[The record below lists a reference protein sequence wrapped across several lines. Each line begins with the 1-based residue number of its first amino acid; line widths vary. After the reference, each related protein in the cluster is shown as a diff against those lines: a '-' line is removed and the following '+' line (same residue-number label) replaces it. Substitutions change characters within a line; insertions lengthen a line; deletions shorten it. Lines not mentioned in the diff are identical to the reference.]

1 MKKALLIFLALITM
15 ATLYLYISFNVVLP
29 WNESSAIETTLTWGG
44 LTPLPASS
52 NLLAVETEGSPF
64 TREFTIEFLCT
75 ENCINS
81 WINNSKRLREN
92 EFTTPR
98 GGGRLYEILPGEEGA
113 FGGKVFIK
121 KLSAD
126 SYNIKINMSWS

>member
-1 MKKALLIFLALITM
+1 MKKALLIFLALIIM

-44 LTPLPASS
+44 LAPLPASS

-81 WINNSKRLREN
+81 WIENSKRLREN
-92 EFTTPR
+92 EFTTTR
-98 GGGRLYEILPGEEGA
+98 DGSRLYEIVPGEKGA

-126 SYNIKINMSWS
+126 SYKIKIDMSWS